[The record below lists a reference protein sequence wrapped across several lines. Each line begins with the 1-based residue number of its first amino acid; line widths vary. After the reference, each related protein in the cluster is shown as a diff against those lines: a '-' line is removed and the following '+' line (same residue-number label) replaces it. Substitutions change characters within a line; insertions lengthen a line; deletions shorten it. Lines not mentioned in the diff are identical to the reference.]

1 MFYQESCQF
10 VVSSLAGEGIYPA
23 VSRRSRRLKV
33 RTERVCFAGQ
43 GDEDIL
49 SHFFGGCPLTEE
61 AKSRSE
67 DQTQVTLHQ
76 VAQRSLIAPLQVGL
90 KQFFANRLLVLH
102 HCGSGLKDSYLETCR
117 WVGESDRNLCQS
129 IRSSSLRGRRDRS
142 PSGTIP
148 VALAVESACQGEWRF
163 RRVVLDPGSGSYLF
177 CSNDERGH
185 SNGSAAG
192 CSRFPNP

>member
-1 MFYQESCQF
+1 M
-10 VVSSLAGEGIYPA
+10 VSSLAGEGIYPA

-49 SHFFGGCPLTEE
+49 SHFFGGGTLTEE

-76 VAQRSLIAPLQVGL
+76 VTKRGLITPHQVGL
-90 KQFFANRLLVLH
+90 KQLFVSRLLVLH
-102 HCGSGLKDSYLETCR
+102 HCSSGLKDSYLETCR
-117 WVGESDRNLCQS
+117 WVGESDRNLCKS

-142 PSGTIP
+142 PSG
-148 VALAVESACQGEWRF
+148 LAPWYWPSRVLVRESGAFGELF
-163 RRVVLDPGSGSYLF
+163 LIRVPGLTCLVRTTNKDTATDPRQDARVF
-177 CSNDERGH
+177 
-185 SNGSAAG
+185 
-192 CSRFPNP
+192 

>member
-76 VAQRSLIAPLQVGL
+76 MAQRSLIAPLQVGL
-90 KQFFANRLLVLH
+90 KRFFANRLLVLH

-142 PSGTIP
+142 PSGP
-148 VALAVESACQGEWRF
+148 SPWYWPSRVLARESGTLLSCSPERRF
-163 RRVVLDPGSGSYLF
+163 RRNRPTSEVPG
-177 CSNDERGH
+177 
-185 SNGSAAG
+185 
-192 CSRFPNP
+192 